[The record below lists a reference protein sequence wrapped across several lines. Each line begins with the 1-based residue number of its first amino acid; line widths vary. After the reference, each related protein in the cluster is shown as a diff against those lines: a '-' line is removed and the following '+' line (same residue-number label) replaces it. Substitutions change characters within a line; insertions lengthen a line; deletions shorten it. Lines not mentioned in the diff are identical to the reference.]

1 MNARRLKDLMRLAKP
16 LTLIAGTVLVVAA
29 CSGEDVTPQPNTA
42 ATAEPTLAAEPTVVA
57 TTEPTP
63 VIDPTLAP
71 TLEPTAAPRPEPTA
85 APSADATPETAALV
99 PAAIGDPQPA
109 PELAGLVN
117 ADGSTFD
124 LADYEGTNTLL
135 FFGYTHC
142 PDVCPTTIGE
152 IFGVFKE
159 APETQAVFVSVD
171 PERDTPEFLAE
182 WTAYFPDNFNA
193 VTGSPGAI
201 RRAADNYGVKYARV
215 ETTSTAGYAMSHTA
229 DLWLIDEN
237 GQMLLTYPFG
247 TPAAAIVEDLT
258 KLNAG

>member
-1 MNARRLKDLMRLAKP
+1 MRLATP
-16 LTLIAGTVLVVAA
+16 LVLLSGLAFVVAA
-29 CSGEDVTPQPNTA
+29 CSGGAATLQPTVA
-42 ATAEPTLAAEPTVVA
+42 ATAEPTLAAEP
-57 TTEPTP
+57 
-63 VIDPTLAP
+63 I
-71 TLEPTAAPRPEPTA
+71 A
-85 APSADATPETAALV
+85 APSPDATPETAALV

-117 ADGSTFD
+117 ADGSSFD
-124 LADYEGTNTLL
+124 LADFEGSNTLL

-142 PDVCPTTIGE
+142 PDVCPATIGE
-152 IFGVFKE
+152 LFGVFKG
-159 APETQAVFVSVD
+159 APETKAVFVSID

-215 ETTSTAGYAMSHTA
+215 ETTSTAGYTMSHTA

-247 TPAAAIVEDLT
+247 TPAAAIVEDLS
-258 KLNAG
+258 KLDAG